1 MVDIGLIN
9 SEKTKYEDKRVEI
22 VGKMLFDELCVSQ
35 SFRDT
40 LIQHSDIKDDDP
52 LHIQIAYGA
61 TSIQNSCLS
70 LCPWH
75 LMYDDKK
82 IICKGD
88 PNFLIK
94 KKVRFSYLIKFDQ
107 NPPSLDVSELQKIN
121 LLLIS
126 SPISN
131 SENENFVSKD
141 SKEIIKDGIKK
152 KPGRIEFVGETEP
165 ILSEL
170 HRTISELDDGKA
182 PHIIHFDG
190 HGEFGRRCHQ
200 CRDKIFSSTVE
211 KCENKNCDC
220 SLEATQ
226 GYLKWKNNEDKTD
239 YVSSEEFVELI
250 NSIDPKPKLVV
261 LAACKSAYANRG
273 ESVFNGFAQRLIA
286 EEVCAVVGF
295 SFSIKDK
302 SAQHFIEHFY
312 RKLIVQNKSLLDSV
326 HLGTYLIPEKDK
338 KYEWYKPVLF
348 MRYGEGVEDGNIVRF
363 PSENP
368 VLENN
373 KPISYENVSPPKSI
387 DKVYVKEENKHEVNN
402 PNPHQPT
409 SIKTITKF
417 LEKSL
422 ILSEVAALT
431 YDLFKEKGVEQV
443 FIDIYSNLLDKLDTH
458 FAKIDFKKM
467 SDESKRSIFTA
478 EEQSTEYS
486 KLCLEIE
493 KQIREEQ
500 ETINQFNSSGDLH
513 DRGSFR
519 SKFGPLI
526 TNTGMIEGRLRELY
540 DNSS

>member
-1 MVDIGLIN
+1 
-9 SEKTKYEDKRVEI
+9 
-22 VGKMLFDELCVSQ
+22 
-35 SFRDT
+35 
-40 LIQHSDIKDDDP
+40 
-52 LHIQIAYGA
+52 
-61 TSIQNSCLS
+61 
-70 LCPWH
+70 
-75 LMYDDKK
+75 MYDDKK

-170 HRTISELDDGKA
+170 HRTISELDDGKV

-200 CRDKIFSSTVE
+200 CRDTIFPSTVE
-211 KCENKNCDC
+211 KCDNENCNC

-250 NSIDPKPKLVV
+250 NSIEPKPKLVV
-261 LAACKSAYANRG
+261 LASCKSSYANKG

-312 RKLIVQNKSLLDSV
+312 RNLIVQNKSLLDSV
-326 HLGTYLIPEKDK
+326 HLGTYLIPVRDK

-348 MRYGEGVEDGNIVRF
+348 MRYGEGVEDGNIIRF

-368 VLENN
+368 VLETN
-373 KPISYENVSPPKSI
+373 KPISYENVSPPTST
-387 DKVYVKEENKHEVNN
+387 DKVYVKEENKHEVNS
-402 PNPHQPT
+402 PNSHQPT

-417 LEKSL
+417 LEKSF
-422 ILSEVAALT
+422 ILNEVAALT
-431 YDLFKEKGVEQV
+431 YDLFKQRGVQQV
-443 FIDIYSNLLDKLDTH
+443 FIDIYSILLDKLDTH

-467 SDESKRSIFTA
+467 SDKTKRSIFTA
-478 EEQSTEYS
+478 EEQSQEYS
-486 KLCLEIE
+486 QLCSEIE
-493 KQIREEQ
+493 KQISEEQ
-500 ETINQFNSSGDLH
+500 ETINDFNSSGDLY
-513 DRGSFR
+513 DRSSFR

-526 TNTGMIEGRLRELY
+526 NNTGMIEGRLRELY
-540 DNSS
+540 ENSS